1 MLLSMRN
8 EVRIVV
14 ISGSCSKRFRRY
26 IQRDMQSLTYD
37 APVEIRSD
45 RLSVV
50 MAMQPTLN
58 LTKVKLMSGDCG

>member
-1 MLLSMRN
+1 MFLSMRN

-14 ISGSCSKRFRRY
+14 ISGSCSKRLRRY

-50 MAMQPTLN
+50 MAMQAALN
-58 LTKVKLMSGDCG
+58 LTKVKLMPADCG